1 MPTKFNL
8 KYLAAFGL
16 VIVLVVTGS
25 LIYILRNQTLNN
37 PNPGNTQNNNLN
49 ALTGTASAL
58 AFDQFKSCD
67 DIITGIE
74 GYYKDNQNNYGGGI
88 AVPMMSSSVAKDA
101 VTSAAPTNS
110 VRTGGMEAS
119 TSDFSG
125 TNNQVANVD
134 EGDILKTDGKNIYTV
149 NGRNINIS
157 SINPVD
163 GTLTKV
169 SKIQLSQLL
178 TSVNQLN
185 LYKNYLVVN
194 GFGYSGYGSQTAIGI
209 YDVSDTARP
218 LLIRELAIDG
228 DVQTTRMID
237 GVVYLVANYQNYQIY
252 PYPQPMMY
260 KTQNSTDSNSAT
272 SQTPEVT
279 AQTKKS
285 NLEKNLPKIYDSQNP
300 KLSQTILPCEQI
312 KYIRPIQNLSFM
324 TILSLDLK
332 NPRGDFEKEVV
343 MGNSQNVY
351 ASDKNLYLAQ
361 TNYNYRNFGNGKQTT
376 SIFKFNLNNSEI
388 KFQTQGE
395 VPGTVLNQF
404 SMDEF
409 EGNFRVA
416 TNEQENY
423 QPSVFPNVF
432 SSIAPIN
439 PTVTPQTNNLFVLDG
454 NMKISGSVEDLAA
467 GEKIYSV
474 RFMGKKGYIV
484 TFKKTDPLFTFDLS
498 DPKNPKKVGE
508 LKIPGYSDYLHPIS
522 ENLII
527 GVGKNA
533 LDAVD
538 SFGDNQGFAWYQGL
552 KLGLFDVSDLANP
565 KEVGNV
571 EIGDRGT
578 DSVVLNDHK
587 ALLWD
592 ARNNLLT
599 IPVTL
604 MLIPEDQKTE
614 QQKNIANGGAS
625 YPLYGQF
632 KYQGSYVYE
641 VNPNSGFKLKGR
653 ISHIETK
660 AKEPIVD
667 PNAGKKYDEFGQ
679 VINPTQTPNLKPTQN
694 TQDTETDPNKVIRV
708 DEKNKLNDGSNLFG
722 QDKFLC
728 FNRPNETRIYTKYT
742 KEGLKVEEFIYPKKT
757 GNIIDRKYDENGKL
771 KSSEYLSSSNKEDKV
786 MSKEE
791 LKRFEQDI
799 DSGAFKCELNP
810 VSQTPAM
817 PVPSAQAGATS
828 SIAIGEPYP
837 GSGDYLYYISRQ
849 LYVNDY
855 LVTFSPK
862 QLQSNKISDLSLVN
876 NVGF

>member
-16 VIVLVVTGS
+16 VIALVVTGS
-25 LIYILRNQTLNN
+25 LVYILRNQIFNN
-37 PNPGNTQNNNLN
+37 PDPIQKPDNSKLN

-58 AFDQFKSCD
+58 AFDKFKSCD

-74 GYYKDNQNNYGGGI
+74 GYYKDNQSNYGGG
-88 AVPMMSSSVAKDA
+88 VMPMMGSVMTKDS

-110 VRTGGMEAS
+110 ARTGGIEAS

-185 LYKNYLVVN
+185 LYENYLVVN
-194 GFGYSGYGSQTAIGI
+194 GYGYNSYGSQTAIGI
-209 YDVSDTARP
+209 YDISDTARP
-218 LLIRELAIDG
+218 LLIREMAIDG

-237 GVVYLVANYQNYQIY
+237 GVVYLVSNYQNYQLY
-252 PYPQPMMY
+252 PYPQPVVY
-260 KTQNSTDSNSAT
+260 QSQNSTDANS
-272 SQTPEVT
+272 SSPKTPEVT
-279 AQTKKS
+279 AETKKT

-332 NPRGDFEKEVV
+332 NPRGDFGKEVV

-376 SIFKFNLNNSEI
+376 SVFKFSLGNPEI

-416 TNEQENY
+416 TNEQDNFQEGI
-423 QPSVFPNVF
+423 FPNVF
-432 SSIAPIN
+432 SRIAPIN
-439 PTVTPQTNNLFVLDG
+439 PPTTPQTNNIFVLDS
-454 NMKISGSVEDLAA
+454 NMKISGSVENLAP
-467 GEKIYSV
+467 GERIYSV
-474 RFMGKKGYIV
+474 RFMGKKGYMV
-484 TFKKTDPLFTFDLS
+484 TFKTTDPLFTFDLS
-498 DPKNPKKVGE
+498 DPKNPKVVGE

-533 LDAVD
+533 TEAVD
-538 SFGDNQGFAWYQGL
+538 GFGDNQGFAWYQGL
-552 KLGLFDVSDLANP
+552 KLGLFDVSNMSNP

-604 MLIPEDQKTE
+604 MLIPEEQKAE

-653 ISHIETK
+653 ISHIENK
-660 AKEPIVD
+660 AKEVEID

-679 VINPTQTPNLKPTQN
+679 VIEGSPSSQDLSTRCGSGNTRCMNP
-694 TQDTETDPNKVIRV
+694 
-708 DEKNKLNDGSNLFG
+708 
-722 QDKFLC
+722 
-728 FNRPNETRIYTKYT
+728 
-742 KEGLKVEEFIYPKKT
+742 
-757 GNIIDRKYDENGKL
+757 
-771 KSSEYLSSSNKEDKV
+771 SSTV
-786 MSKEE
+786 
-791 LKRFEQDI
+791 
-799 DSGAFKCELNP
+799 
-810 VSQTPAM
+810 
-817 PVPSAQAGATS
+817 S

-837 GSGDYLYYISRQ
+837 GSNDYLYYINRQ
-849 LYVNDY
+849 LYVNDF

-862 QLQSNKISDLSLVN
+862 QLQSNKISDLSFVN
-876 NVGF
+876 HVGF

>member
-1 MPTKFNL
+1 MPTKINL

-25 LIYILRNQTLNN
+25 LVYILRNQTLDKSDNSSKN
-37 PNPGNTQNNNLN
+37 IN
-49 ALTGTASAL
+49 ALTGTSTAL
-58 AFDQFKSCD
+58 AFDKFKSCD
-67 DIITGIE
+67 DVITGIE
-74 GYYKDNQNNYGGGI
+74 GYYKDNQNGYSGGI
-88 AVPMMSSSVAKDA
+88 MPMMGSIMSKDS

-110 VRTGGMEAS
+110 VRTKGMEAI
-119 TSDFSG
+119 TSNFSG
-125 TNNQVANVD
+125 TNNQVQNVD

-163 GTLTKV
+163 GALTKV

-194 GFGYSGYGSQTAIGI
+194 GFGYNGYGSQTAIGI
-209 YDVSDTARP
+209 YDISDASRP

-228 DVQTTRMID
+228 DTQTTRMID
-237 GVVYLVANYQNYQIY
+237 GVVYLVANYQNYQMY
-252 PYPQPMMY
+252 PYPQPIMY
-260 KTQNSTDSNSAT
+260 NTKNGDSVNSNQITEITQ
-272 SQTPEVT
+272 E
-279 AQTKKS
+279 TKKT
-285 NLEKNLPKIYDSQNP
+285 NLEKNLPRVFDSQNP
-300 KLSQTILPCEQI
+300 SSSQIILPCEQI

-324 TILSLDLK
+324 TLLSLDLK
-332 NPRGDFEKEVV
+332 NPRGDFGKEVV

-351 ASDKNLYLAQ
+351 ASEKNLYLAQ
-361 TNYNYRNFGNGKQTT
+361 TNYNYRNFGNGKETT
-376 SIFKFNLNNSEI
+376 SVFKFNLNNTEI

-416 TNEQENY
+416 TNEQESY
-423 QPSVFPNVF
+423 QTGFFPNVF
-432 SSIAPIN
+432 SSIVPVN
-439 PTVTPQTNNLFVLDG
+439 PTVKPQTNNLFVLDE
-454 NMKISGSVEDLAA
+454 NMKIIGSVEDLAA

-533 LDAVD
+533 IEAVD

-552 KLGLFDVSDLANP
+552 KLGLFDVSDMSNP
-565 KEVGNV
+565 REVGNV

-578 DSVVLNDHK
+578 DSAVLNDHK

-604 MLIPEDQKTE
+604 MLIPEEQKAI
-614 QQKNIANGGAS
+614 QKEVIANGGGVS
-625 YPLYGQF
+625 SRYGEF

-641 VNPNSGFKLKGR
+641 VNPNTGFKLKGR
-653 ISHIETK
+653 VSHIETK
-660 AKEPIVD
+660 AKDRVID

-679 VINPTQTPNLKPTQN
+679 VIEGSPSS
-694 TQDTETDPNKVIRV
+694 QD
-708 DEKNKLNDGSNLFG
+708 
-722 QDKFLC
+722 
-728 FNRPNETRIYTKYT
+728 
-742 KEGLKVEEFIYPKKT
+742 
-757 GNIIDRKYDENGKL
+757 
-771 KSSEYLSSSNKEDKV
+771 LSSKCG
-786 MSKEE
+786 
-791 LKRFEQDI
+791 
-799 DSGAFKCELNP
+799 SGNTRCMNP
-810 VSQTPAM
+810 SSTV
-817 PVPSAQAGATS
+817 S
-828 SIAIGEPYP
+828 SIAVGEPYP
-837 GSGDYLYYISRQ
+837 GSNDYLYYINRQ
-849 LYVNDY
+849 LYVNDF